1 MGANRIKA
9 FFTISYNTVKK
20 VIIYMLNWTLLQN
33 LLIIATACSSI
44 TVIFIQKTKKFC
56 KSSYCIT
63 TYGLFVNLI
72 LGFFFSQTFSDI
84 DYVKSVWV
92 GLFSFLGADTIYKN
106 LEGKIASYKELTI
119 HKKKKNVIEKE
130 VEII

>member
-1 MGANRIKA
+1 MLCKNLINI
-9 FFTISYNTVKK
+9 TYIL
-20 VIIYMLNWTLLQN
+20 VIIN
-33 LLIIATACSSI
+33 IIDIIKFCK
-44 TVIFIQKTKKFC
+44 IFIQKTKKFC

>member
-1 MGANRIKA
+1 
-9 FFTISYNTVKK
+9 
-20 VIIYMLNWTLLQN
+20 MLNWTLLQN

-92 GLFSFLGADTIYKN
+92 GIFSFLGADTIYKN

>member
-1 MGANRIKA
+1 
-9 FFTISYNTVKK
+9 
-20 VIIYMLNWTLLQN
+20 MLNWTLLQN

-92 GLFSFLGADTIYKN
+92 GLFSFLGADTIIP
-106 LEGKIASYKELTI
+106 LTSRTFPVLPHGFTSGKIASYKELTI
-119 HKKKKNVIEKE
+119 HKKKKNVTEKE

>member
-33 LLIIATACSSI
+33 LLIIATACSSL

>member
-1 MGANRIKA
+1 
-9 FFTISYNTVKK
+9 
-20 VIIYMLNWTLLQN
+20 MLNWTLLQK

-63 TYGLFVNLI
+63 TYGLFVN
-72 LGFFFSQTFSDI
+72 FFFSQTFSDI